1 MFKCLDDQE
10 ASLGGTR
17 EHKKTDGAGGRKKVK
32 QDSDA
37 KTIVNSHYKLNPSI
51 YVRRYTIVK
60 YLFLRYQA
68 SLFLFKHI

>member
-51 YVRRYTIVK
+51 YVRRYTTKI
-60 YLFLRYQA
+60 F
-68 SLFLFKHI
+68 FLFFTLSSSFVFI